1 MSRIGVVGAGA
12 MGQGIVQVLLQA
24 GHEVHWLD
32 SRPGATDQGSAQLRK
47 IWQRMAEKQRCT
59 ETEAEQWLSHL
70 ALASDLA
77 ALAVCEC
84 VIEAII
90 ESEPE
95 KRALFQQLEA
105 HVAPNAILASN
116 TSSLS
121 ITRLASSLQYPGRF
135 AGFHCFNPV
144 PLMPLVEI
152 IEGLRTQPEVMDSL
166 VALALGM
173 NMTAIRVRDTPGF
186 LVNQAGRAYPIESA
200 HLVSEGVAHP
210 HAIDLILKEQA
221 GFRMGP
227 FELMDLTGL
236 DVTQPVTEILFREHF
251 GEPRYRPSVM
261 MALRRDAG
269 LLGRKSGEGFYT
281 YQDGVRSPAQ
291 SESST
296 YAAPPACI
304 WIAATDDAGRQWL
317 EDLAER
323 CGVYVEEGA
332 RPSDDAL
339 VLVAPLGEDTSAMV
353 SRMDLP
359 AERTIAV
366 DTFASIDRRRVMM
379 PCLTAQAHAIS
390 QAAALLSADGVP
402 VSQIRESTGFV
413 TQRVLSLMVNLACD
427 LAQKGVASPIDIDRA
442 TQLALGYPRGPL
454 AWGDTLGSD
463 RVLTVLQAI
472 YALSGDPRYR
482 PSAWLRRRVQ
492 LGLSLLTEE
501 PRR

>member
-1 MSRIGVVGAGA
+1 
-12 MGQGIVQVLLQA
+12 
-24 GHEVHWLD
+24 
-32 SRPGATDQGSAQLRK
+32 
-47 IWQRMAEKQRCT
+47 
-59 ETEAEQWLSHL
+59 
-70 ALASDLA
+70 
-77 ALAVCEC
+77 
-84 VIEAII
+84 
-90 ESEPE
+90 
-95 KRALFQQLEA
+95 
-105 HVAPNAILASN
+105 
-116 TSSLS
+116 
-121 ITRLASSLQYPGRF
+121 
-135 AGFHCFNPV
+135 
-144 PLMPLVEI
+144 
-152 IEGLRTQPEVMDSL
+152 
-166 VALALGM
+166 
-173 NMTAIRVRDTPGF
+173 
-186 LVNQAGRAYPIESA
+186 
-200 HLVSEGVAHP
+200 
-210 HAIDLILKEQA
+210 
-221 GFRMGP
+221 
-227 FELMDLTGL
+227 
-236 DVTQPVTEILFREHF
+236 
-251 GEPRYRPSVM
+251 M

-269 LLGRKSGEGFYT
+269 LLGRKSGEGFYA

-296 YAAPPACI
+296 NAAPPACI

-323 CGVYVEEGA
+323 CGVYVEHGA

-353 SRMDLP
+353 RRMDLP

-390 QAAALLSADGVP
+390 QAAALLGADGVS